1 MKKYLISGFNTV
13 QDVKLEAG
21 TYTLVAYAKSMY
33 GNVYTFALGDGVTW
47 TEYDIDVVKGQLC
60 KVWLTF
66 TIDEKVTK
74 FKPIANNF
82 TESLPVYVTDL
93 QLTKGNIPVE
103 AGASPFDIDKIL
115 NDLHDEIDGIEDFT
129 NEAFADGLLNREEK
143 TQLRA
148 SLDAIG
154 SIVES
159 VKGSYDKLLDNPF
172 ISDNTMASIT
182 SRYYDFIASWISDG
196 DPRGLKPVILW
207 IVNDDDII
215 NQDERDEKDRALNAF
230 NDALYAYN
238 QAEKEVY
245 NDIGENSVAPVI
257 INGNWAFWDSEL
269 QEFVE
274 SEFSAEGDNGH
285 SPYIDILTLTW
296 WEWDATL
303 GRYKDTGINA
313 EGKDAIAPIIIDGF
327 WAFWDDDT
335 KTFIKS
341 TFSAIGDDGHSPE
354 IRDGYWWEWN
364 PDINDYQNTGVKAEG
379 KDGEGGLNVMIT
391 TQGSFRTYWRQI
403 GSQGQVLSTPEKIS
417 EIIGGVTIGG
427 IKYVQCKVLIYKG
440 SVDVTASALADP
452 TTLPK
457 WYLNNQLMSSTTDTL
472 NIPISHADGVDDEIR
487 FEYTDTNA
495 KNWEGV

>member
-33 GNVYTFALGDGVTW
+33 GNVYTFALGDGVNW
-47 TEYDIDVVKGQLC
+47 TEYNIDVVKGQLC

-93 QLTKGNIPVE
+93 QLTRGNIPVE
-103 AGASPFDIDKIL
+103 AGASPFDVDKIL

-129 NEAFADGLLNREEK
+129 NGVFADGLLNREEK

-172 ISDNTMASIT
+172 ISNNTMASIT
-182 SRYYDFIASWISDG
+182 TRYYDFIASWISDG

-207 IVNDDDII
+207 IVNGDNIVG
-215 NQDERDEKDRALNAF
+215 QDERDEKDRALNAF

-245 NDIGENSVAPVI
+245 NDIGENSIAPI
-257 INGNWAFWDSEL
+257 IIDGYWAFWNSEL
-269 QEFVE
+269 QEFVK
-274 SEFSAEGDNGH
+274 SEFSAGGDDGH
-285 SPYIDILTLTW
+285 SPYIDILTKTW
-296 WEWDATL
+296 WQWDSTL

-313 EGKDAIAPIIIDGF
+313 EG
-327 WAFWDDDT
+327 
-335 KTFIKS
+335 
-341 TFSAIGDDGHSPE
+341 
-354 IRDGYWWEWN
+354 
-364 PDINDYQNTGVKAEG
+364 
-379 KDGEGGLNVMIT
+379 EGGINVMIN
-391 TQGSFRTYWRQI
+391 TQGSFRTYWKHI
-403 GSQGQVLSTPEKIS
+403 DSQGNILSTPEKVS
-417 EIIGGVTIGG
+417 EIVGG
-427 IKYVQCKVLIYKG
+427 IEINGVKYIQCKVYIYKG
-440 SVDVTASALADP
+440 SKDVTASALADP

-457 WYLNNQLMSSTTDTL
+457 WYLNNQLMSETDTMV
-472 NIPISHADGVDDEIR
+472 ISIIHADGVDDEVR

-495 KNWEGV
+495 KNWV

>member
-1 MKKYLISGFNTV
+1 MKKYLVSGFNTV
-13 QDVKLEAG
+13 QDVKLGAG
-21 TYTLVAYAKSMY
+21 TYTLVAYVKSMY
-33 GNVYTFALGDGVTW
+33 GNIYTFALGDGVNW

-66 TIDEKVTK
+66 TIDKKATK

-82 TESLPVYVTDL
+82 SESLPVYVTDL
-93 QLTKGNIPVE
+93 QLTRGNIPVE
-103 AGASPFDIDKIL
+103 AGASPFDVDKIL
-115 NDLHDEIDGIEDFT
+115 DDLHDEIGGIEDFT

-172 ISDNTMASIT
+172 IHEDTMASIT
-182 SRYYDFIASWISDG
+182 TRYDAFMNAWESTS

-207 IVNDDDII
+207 IVNGDNII
-215 NQDERDEKDRALNAF
+215 SQNERDEKDRALNAF
-230 NDALYAYN
+230 NDALYEYN

-245 NDIGENSVAPVI
+245 NDVGENSIAPEI

-274 SEFSAEGDNGH
+274 SEFSAIGDDGH
-285 SPYIDILTLTW
+285 SPYVDDVTGTW

-303 GRYKDTGINA
+303 GKYKDTGITA
-313 EGKDAIAPIIIDGF
+313 EGK
-327 WAFWDDDT
+327 
-335 KTFIKS
+335 
-341 TFSAIGDDGHSPE
+341 E
-354 IRDGYWWEWN
+354 
-364 PDINDYQNTGVKAEG
+364 
-379 KDGEGGLNVMIT
+379 GEGGINVMIT

-403 GSQGQVLSTPEKIS
+403 DDQGQILSTPEKVS
-417 EIIGGVTIGG
+417 EIVGGVEIGGV
-427 IKYVQCKVLIYKG
+427 KYVQCKVIIYKG

-452 TTLPK
+452 TTMPK
-457 WYLNNQLMSSTTDTL
+457 WYLNNQLMDSVTDTL
-472 NIPISHADGVDDEIR
+472 NIPISYADGVDDEVR

-495 KNWEGV
+495 KNWK

>member
-47 TEYDIDVVKGQLC
+47 TEYNMDVVKGQLC

-207 IVNDDDII
+207 IVNDDNII
-215 NQDERDEKDRALNAF
+215 SQNERDEKDRALNAF

-245 NDIGENSVAPVI
+245 NDIGENSVAPII

-354 IRDGYWWEWN
+354 IRDGYWWE
-364 PDINDYQNTGVKAEG
+364 
-379 KDGEGGLNVMIT
+379 
-391 TQGSFRTYWRQI
+391 
-403 GSQGQVLSTPEKIS
+403 
-417 EIIGGVTIGG
+417 
-427 IKYVQCKVLIYKG
+427 
-440 SVDVTASALADP
+440 
-452 TTLPK
+452 
-457 WYLNNQLMSSTTDTL
+457 
-472 NIPISHADGVDDEIR
+472 
-487 FEYTDTNA
+487 
-495 KNWEGV
+495 

>member
-66 TIDEKVTK
+66 TIDEKATK

-129 NEAFADGLLNREEK
+129 NGVFADGLLNREEK

-154 SIVES
+154 AIVES

-172 ISDNTMASIT
+172 ISGNTMASIT
-182 SRYYDFIASWISDG
+182 NRYYDFIASWISDG

-207 IVNDDDII
+207 IVNGDTTISQI
-215 NQDERDEKDRALNAF
+215 ERDEKDRALNAF
-230 NDALYAYN
+230 NSALYAYN

-245 NDIGENSVAPVI
+245 NDIGEKSV
-257 INGNWAFWDSEL
+257 
-269 QEFVE
+269 
-274 SEFSAEGDNGH
+274 
-285 SPYIDILTLTW
+285 
-296 WEWDATL
+296 
-303 GRYKDTGINA
+303 
-313 EGKDAIAPIIIDGF
+313 APIIIDGF
-327 WAFWDDDT
+327 WAFWDSELRE
-335 KTFIKS
+335 FVKS
-341 TFSAIGDDGHSPE
+341 EFSAGGDDGHSPY
-354 IRDGYWWEWN
+354 IDILTRTWWQW
-364 PDINDYQNTGVKAEG
+364 DSTLGRYTDTGINAE
-379 KDGEGGLNVMIT
+379 GEGGINVMIN
-391 TQGSFRTYWRQI
+391 TQGSFRTYWKHI
-403 GSQGQVLSTPEKIS
+403 DSQGNILPTPEKVS
-417 EIIGGVTIGG
+417 EIVGGVVINGV
-427 IKYVQCKVLIYKG
+427 KYIQCKVYIYKG

-457 WYLNNQLMSSTTDTL
+457 WYLNNQLMSETDTL
-472 NIPISHADGVDDEIR
+472 VVSIIHADGVDDEVR

-495 KNWEGV
+495 KNWKGA